1 MTRGRS
7 QPAPG
12 TAGRRRAVGPPAE
25 PELPGK
31 PTEPEPPGQSGAP
44 APGRPPEAGR
54 LTAASGS
61 GRLLAAAFVRNRRAL
76 VGMGIVAVIAVFCFI
91 GPLLYRTDQVTVH
104 LDLAEL
110 PPGGGRPLGTD
121 ASGYDVLGRLMTGGR
136 SSLELGFAVAAAT
149 TVIGTLYGA
158 FAGYV
163 GGLVDAVMMRAVD
176 TFLAIPGLVLL
187 LIVVSMFTPSLWLI
201 VVLLSLLSW
210 LAAARLVRGE
220 VLTLRTREYVQA
232 ARMMG
237 GTGRRVVLRHLV
249 PNAAGVIIV
258 SATFTIS
265 DAILTLST
273 LSFLGLGLPPPH
285 ADWGTMLSKGL
296 DYLYDGYWWLV
307 YPPAVILI
315 ITVVAFN
322 LIGDA
327 VHDALDVRLQRP

>member
-1 MTRGRS
+1 MTAHDPG
-7 QPAPG
+7 PA
-12 TAGRRRAVGPPAE
+12 TAGPPELPEPSGRPGPPA
-25 PELPGK
+25 
-31 PTEPEPPGQSGAP
+31 A
-44 APGRPPEAGR
+44 GRPPEAGR
-54 LTAASGS
+54 LTAERGS
-61 GRLLAAAFVRNRRAL
+61 GRLSAAAFLRNRRAL
-76 VGMGIVAVIAVFCFI
+76 AGLGIVAVIAAFCFV

-104 LDLAEL
+104 LDLTEL
-110 PPGGGRPLGTD
+110 PPGDGHPLGTD
-121 ASGYDVLGRLMTGGR
+121 ASGYDVLGRLMAGGR
-136 SSLELGFAVAAAT
+136 SSLELGFAVALVT

-158 FAGYV
+158 LSGYV
-163 GGLVDAVMMRAVD
+163 GGIVDAVMMRVVD

-187 LIVVSMFTPSLWLI
+187 LIMVSMFTPSLGLI
-201 VVLLSLLSW
+201 IVLLSLLSW
-210 LAAARLVRGE
+210 LGPARLVRGE

-237 GTGRRVVLRHLV
+237 GTGPRIVLRHLV

-258 SATFTIS
+258 SATFTVA
-265 DAILTLST
+265 DAILMLST

-285 ADWGTMLSKGL
+285 ADWGTMLTGGL
-296 DYLYDGYWWLV
+296 EYLYDGYWWLV